1 MSLRAVRTPLRR
13 LAALQGDLHLVSWRL
28 SAGLSTLPF
37 AFIGIVF
44 IIAVTKAIPGSG
56 RGWKFTGGNVHRA
69 SILAIAALL
78 IPAAVVSQT
87 DTSVGI
93 DSMGLVFRGT
103 IDSVAAVAGHGS
115 LRDRQLPRGTLR
127 EVRVYIGFGIGYP
140 QKAVMIREDS
150 IGVHGWLGLW
160 WPGAIAEAPMP
171 APMSA
176 PR

>member
-1 MSLRAVRTPLRR
+1 MPLF
-13 LAALQGDLHLVSWRL
+13 GHV
-28 SAGLSTLPF
+28 
-37 AFIGIVF
+37 
-44 IIAVTKAIPGSG
+44 
-56 RGWKFTGGNVHRA
+56 
-69 SILAIAALL
+69 
-78 IPAAVVSQT
+78 PAC
-87 DTSVGI
+87 
-93 DSMGLVFRGT
+93 RPY
-103 IDSVAAVAGHGS
+103 AAVAGHGS